1 MSAALLLGVPLLP
14 LVLAVFIGLRPGHA
28 RLNRLVPWA
37 ALPGLLLAGL
47 APPGLEAT
55 LDSLLMGTHLA
66 LDPTGRAFL
75 ALTAGL
81 WLAAG
86 WFALSERRDDP
97 RRHRFYV
104 FWLLALAG
112 NLGLILAQDALAFY
126 LFFSLMSLS
135 AYGLVVHSGTP
146 EAWRAGRVYL
156 ILAILG
162 EVLLFAGLVL
172 AVHAAGQAGLA
183 AVAAAR
189 PEGWALV
196 LLVLGLGI
204 KAGMLPLH
212 FWLPLA
218 HPAAPVPASAVLS
231 GAMIKA
237 GLLGWMRLLPIDAG
251 GHAILGE
258 TLVLLGLAAAF
269 LGALIGILQVRPKTI
284 LAYSSISQ
292 MGLMTTGIGLALL
305 LPEARGWLLAAVTL
319 YAVHHGLAKGAL
331 FLTAG
336 MQHQWPDSRPARAL
350 FALFALL
357 PALALAGLPFTSGA
371 LAKNALKDPLAAGAL
386 PGWLAHTELLLA
398 LATAGTTALLLRFLW
413 RWHRG
418 LQIPPEGLDHRR
430 WRAWGGLSLMALL
443 LPPAVLLAGPD
454 ELPVSVQDLF
464 GLALLWP
471 IALGTGLAILVWRVV
486 RDRETPRLPEG
497 DLAWLAERAWIG
509 ARRTGHRL
517 TLPRPRP
524 PRIPAR
530 MRALRQRARRR
541 LEAAERVLTRWE
553 TIGLLFSAAML
564 GLYLALLAGPG
575 TAD

>member
-1 MSAALLLGVPLLP
+1 MNGALLLAVPLLP
-14 LVLAVFIGLRPGHA
+14 LVLAVFVGLRPGRA
-28 RLNRLVPWA
+28 RLNRMVPWT
-37 ALPGLLLAGL
+37 ALPGLLLAAL
-47 APPGLEAT
+47 APTGLEAT
-55 LDSLLMGTHLA
+55 FDSLLMGTHLA

-86 WFALSERRDDP
+86 LFALSERRDDP

-126 LFFSLMSLS
+126 LFFALMSLS
-135 AYGLVVHSGTP
+135 AYGLVVHSGKP

-156 ILAILG
+156 ILAVLG

-172 AVHAAGQAGLA
+172 AVHSAGQSGLA

-189 PEGWALV
+189 PDGWALV

-237 GLLGWMRLLPIDAG
+237 GLLGWMRLLPIDAA
-251 GHAILGE
+251 GHAVLGE
-258 TLVLLGLAAAF
+258 MLMLLGLAAAF
-269 LGALIGILQVRPKTI
+269 LGVLIGVVQVRPKTI

-292 MGLMTTGIGLALL
+292 MGLMTAGIGLALL
-305 LPEARGWLLAAVTL
+305 LPEARGGLLAAVTL

-336 MQHQWPDSRPARAL
+336 MAGQWPASIPGRAL
-350 FALFALL
+350 FGLFTLL

-371 LAKNALKDPLAAGAL
+371 LAKNVLKGPLAAEAL
-386 PGWLAHTELLLA
+386 PGWLSHTELLLS
-398 LATAGTTALLLRFLW
+398 LAAAGTTALLLRFLW
-413 RWHRG
+413 RWRTG
-418 LQIPPEGLDHRR
+418 LSTPADGAPDRRR
-430 WRAWGGLSLMALL
+430 WWAWGSLAAMAVL
-443 LPPAVLLAGPD
+443 LPLGVWLAGPD
-454 ELPVSVQDLF
+454 GLPVTAGDLY

-471 IALGTGLAILVWRVV
+471 VLLGLVLAGITWRWIH
-486 RDRETPRLPEG
+486 DRETPRVPEG
-497 DLAWLAERAWIG
+497 DLAVLAEAAWRRACR
-509 ARRTGHRL
+509 AERRLRL
-517 TLPRPRP
+517 PPPQPRRM
-524 PRIPAR
+524 PAR
-530 MRALRQRARRR
+530 LRVLRLQLRQR
-541 LEAAERVLTRWE
+541 LEDAERVLTRWE

-564 GLYLALLAGPG
+564 GLYLTLLAR
-575 TAD
+575 